1 MAFTSNKGAGPM
13 ADINVTPL
21 VDVMLVLLIIFMIT
35 APILA
40 HQVQIDL
47 PQKTTNPINQPDP
60 PPPIDL
66 KIRATGELFWD
77 GQPLIKAALEPQL
90 KIEAA
95 KDPQPQLEI
104 DAELETEYQVVAEVL
119 ATAKNVGMTKIG
131 FKNMPGAGN

>member
-1 MAFTSNKGAGPM
+1 MAFTQKQAGPM

-47 PQKTTNPINQPDP
+47 PQKTTAPPTNIDP
-60 PPPIDL
+60 PPPIAL
-66 KIRATGELFWD
+66 KIRATGELYWND
-77 GQPLIKAALEPQL
+77 QPMIRAALEPQL
-90 KIEAA
+90 RLEAT
-95 KDPQPQLEI
+95 KDPQPELQI
-104 DAELETEYQVVAEVL
+104 DAEMTTRYEVVAEIL

-131 FKNMPGAGN
+131 FKNMPGS